1 MISHERSDLPR
12 FKVAVPV
19 DDYRFPESCILCGK
33 LESVKIGATFMKVW
47 ILGSIGLW
55 REQVVAISV
64 CETHAEEYYRREK
77 SRSNL
82 MAMFFLIGILM
93 LFLAPVLFPEIP
105 ASHSHRAETPLG
117 PDTYGLYEYCI
128 YCFCIRANARK
139 VAKPSDQDEI
149 LHVLEKRISHIYFPR
164 PSHHGSIL
172 DGQSGK
178 EPGKVASPDLG
189 VCWSAL
195 QTYLG
200 FSLSL
205 IE

>member
-117 PDTYGLYEYCI
+117 L
-128 YCFCIRANARK
+128 
-139 VAKPSDQDEI
+139 I
-149 LHVLEKRISHIYFPR
+149 LMGCMSIVFIVFAFALMLGRSRSLPIKMKFSMFWKKGFHIYTFPDQAIMDR
-164 PSHHGSIL
+164 FLMANQERS
-172 DGQSGK
+172 QEK
-178 EPGKVASPDLG
+178 
-189 VCWSAL
+189 
-195 QTYLG
+195 
-200 FSLSL
+200 
-205 IE
+205 